1 MIIVT
6 SYAVEIKHPGDKFW
20 ETVKEYR
27 AAEAFFAD
35 VANKEWDKIKDA
47 TSHDKL
53 LIVESLTHKTK
64 NRAAVPYDFDIS
76 FFNMPSYLRR
86 AAIMDG
92 VGRVSSYRS
101 NLEYWDASSKKG
113 NPPVLSKC
121 ADAMPCFYRGNTYN
135 DTEDPTILEVK
146 LYNGKAW
153 DWQKIKVKKT
163 DVQYI
168 KAHCAQKEK
177 SAPTLE
183 YKHGKMFLR
192 FAFTE
197 KIKLYDTPVI
207 EQTVCAVDLGIN
219 TGATCSILRADGTI
233 LARKFIDFP
242 CDKDYLDKALGR
254 VKRCSRENSSAN
266 SSAQWKFAKRINEQM
281 SYKISAAIVDFAVL
295 YSCDA
300 IIFEYLDAKGKKRGR
315 NKEKL
320 AWWRHGAIQRAAEI
334 KAHQNAMHVY
344 HVNAWNTSRLAF
356 DGSGSVI
363 RGKKAGFKANTMCKF
378 QNGKTYNCDLN
389 ASYNIGARYFVREIL
404 KTLPAK
410 ARSQV
415 EAKVPGCGRR
425 TQCVYATLMELHTAL
440 LLMDKTKRAAA

>member
-53 LIVESLTHKTK
+53 LIVESL
-64 NRAAVPYDFDIS
+64 PYDFDIS

-101 NLEYWDASSKKG
+101 NLENWDASSKKG

-168 KAHCAQKEK
+168 KAHCAQKQK

-242 CDKDYLDKALGR
+242 CDKDYLNKALGR
-254 VKRCSRENSSAN
+254 VKRRSRENSPVN
-266 SSAQWKFAKRINEQM
+266 SGAQWKFAKRINEQM

-389 ASYNIGARYFVREIL
+389 ASYNIGARYFIREIL

-410 ARSQV
+410 VRSQV